1 MAYMNADTANKVG
14 FRPYGAT
21 NPQCATQLSGWRDE
35 QGHNPFLPT
44 AWHLHGLGDYEFN
57 RPFDP
62 WELYERSHPG
72 MHGLGD
78 IGDVSDATSNAADE
92 LYLNGSITL
101 AQHDAITNGSMS
113 FTDAIGIDPTD
124 QNSWSG
130 FTGMLQ
136 DWNSALKTLEAQ
148 YQAAGPQAGNQA
160 FIQLGQQIVQQ
171 RSQYNSITPQFVQ
184 FYTMM
189 MGSTPPGLS
198 GLGIAPVVIWV
209 AGAAVFLVTA
219 YFAYQ
224 AFKTWQASINVQTIV
239 AQTASAAQASNT
251 STNANL
257 MTALAAAQ
265 AKGDTVTANAI
276 LATLQKTAVPS
287 SGSPMTALETWLT
300 GNAMWLALG
309 AGALIVLP
317 NLFSGGRRR

>member
-1 MAYMNADTANKVG
+1 MAYMEADTASKVG

-21 NPQCATQLSGWRDE
+21 NAQCAAQLSGWRDD
-35 QGHNPFLPT
+35 QGHNPFLPS
-44 AWHLHGLGDYEFN
+44 AWHLHGLGEYEFN

-62 WELYERSHPG
+62 WELYERPSG
-72 MHGLGD
+72 LHGLGD
-78 IGDVSDATSNAADE
+78 MGDASDTTAAAADE

-101 AQHDAITNGSMS
+101 AQHEAITSGSMS

-171 RSQYNSITPQFVQ
+171 RAQYNSITPQFVQ

-198 GLGIAPVVIWV
+198 GLGIAPVLIWV
-209 AGAAVFLVTA
+209 AGAAVFIVGA

-239 AQTASAAQASNT
+239 AQTGAAQQT
-251 STNANL
+251 STAATNASL
-257 MTALAAAQ
+257 IVALKDAQ

-276 LATLQKTAVPS
+276 LATLQKTAVPT
-287 SGSPMTALETWLT
+287 GATPMTALETWLT
-300 GNAMWLALG
+300 GNAMWLAVG